1 MQKRNRQPR
10 RLAPN
15 PARRNTMLNKRNV
28 PPQDLFFHAQSFHKA
43 AKKLAE
49 APEFASG
56 LFADPA
62 VYPVVYLYRHALE
75 LHLKALVLGEGGNFL
90 ATKPDFLSVL
100 KTHSVSWLA
109 QFVCQIVTALKWEPE
124 FKCEGIENLDD
135 FKALV
140 ESVNS
145 VDPGQYVFRFPGET
159 EGQGSFNVRGFATKM
174 DALLAL
180 LDSTADGLAAE
191 WDLRSGA
198 VPELEPDDSGFG
210 PTIQ

>member
-1 MQKRNRQPR
+1 MKRKTSASR
-10 RLAPN
+10 RLRRQDQSARPLLR
-15 PARRNTMLNKRNV
+15 RRNIPV
-28 PPQDLFFHAQSFHKA
+28 DDLFRYARSFDKA
-43 AKKLAE
+43 AQALAGSLRGGDRVSDVD
-49 APEFASG
+49 FS
-56 LFADPA
+56 
-62 VYPVVYLYRHALE
+62 PVVFMYRHALE
-75 LHLKALVLGEGGNFL
+75 LYLKALVLGDGGKFL
-90 ATKPDFLSVL
+90 ATKPDPLSIN